1 LPFATMFGDKSVLGE
16 DHPSYIGLY
25 AGRLMGEPVRAFV
38 E

>member
-1 LPFATMFGDKSVLGE
+1 MFGDKSVLGE
-16 DHPSYIGLY
+16 DHPSYIGLN